1 MTARTTPSAVADIF
15 HQDADLDNNTD
26 LQPFIE
32 VATAF
37 VDDIETADA
46 SVSDD
51 RLKTIEQLVA
61 AHLAC
66 LRYPRL
72 SRKEIGPMVE
82 TREGETGMGFD
93 ATSYGQQAV
102 ALDPTGA
109 LATVNAPSVG
119 FDVADGILTE

>member
-1 MTARTTPSAVADIF
+1 MARTTPSAVADIF
-15 HQDADLDNNTD
+15 HQDADLDSNTD
-26 LQPFIE
+26 LQPFIA

-37 VDDIETADA
+37 VDDIEAADA

-51 RLKTIEQLVA
+51 RLATVEQLVA

-72 SRKEIGPMVE
+72 SKKEIGPMAE
-82 TREGETGMGFD
+82 TREGESAMGLN
-93 ATSYGQQAV
+93 ATSYGQQAI
-102 ALDPTGA
+102 ALDPTGT